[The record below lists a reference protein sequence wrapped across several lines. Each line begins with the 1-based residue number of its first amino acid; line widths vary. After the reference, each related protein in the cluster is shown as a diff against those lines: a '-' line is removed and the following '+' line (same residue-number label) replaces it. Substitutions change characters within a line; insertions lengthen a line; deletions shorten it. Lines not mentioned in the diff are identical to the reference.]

1 MEILDITN
9 EELNEVNGG
18 AFGDWEFG
26 CCSVNVGGFDFS
38 FELFSYSGTF
48 DASLTK
54 YSFERSSAYNRL

>member
-18 AFGDWEFG
+18 AFGDWSVSCCTFG
-26 CCSVNVGGFDFS
+26 GWGIEAS
-38 FELFSYSGTF
+38 FELFSFSGTY